1 MFDSADQGTGTFGLG
16 RSRPLPRAAAAFD
29 YARQGLQLARET
41 PPRARPAASSAG
53 SFALLAA
60 CSLVLTVVGMVP
72 ALVPAFRFDTA
83 DFPGRVQ
90 LHAEL
95 DDGEWIG
102 YLCRD
107 GERLGLADVRAV
119 FLRRPR
125 PFEVPAHLTV
135 AERWHAA
142 TECRYGLGGVL
153 MSLPVPYVNHPSRSA
168 DAAYKPR
175 QLRDL
180 RACGLLT
187 PPTLIT
193 NSSDAVRRFANRH
206 GTLVCKASAA
216 TALHTGTTAHV
227 AYTRKVTDLDDL
239 DGVDYAAHL
248 FQPFIESEYAVRLTV
263 IGQRFLAVRINAG
276 SERAAVDWRSDYD
289 SLSYEVIEL
298 PPSIVTGVSAYM
310 KMSGLHYGAWD
321 FLVQRDGTHVAL
333 EINPEGNYSWIE
345 EETSLPISAS
355 IASFLTGEDHP

>member
-1 MFDSADQGTGTFGLG
+1 
-16 RSRPLPRAAAAFD
+16 
-29 YARQGLQLARET
+29 
-41 PPRARPAASSAG
+41 
-53 SFALLAA
+53 
-60 CSLVLTVVGMVP
+60 
-72 ALVPAFRFDTA
+72 
-83 DFPGRVQ
+83 

-95 DDGEWIG
+95 DSEWTG
-102 YLCRD
+102 YLARD
-107 GERLGLADVRAV
+107 GERLDLADVRSV

-142 TECRYGLGGVL
+142 TESRYGLGGVL
-153 MSLPVPYVNHPSRSA
+153 VSLPVPYVNHPARSA

-180 RACGLLT
+180 HACGLST
-187 PPTLIT
+187 PPTLVT
-193 NSSDAVRRFANRH
+193 NWPDAVREFARRH
-206 GTLVCKASAA
+206 GTPLVCKALAA
-216 TALHTGTTAHV
+216 CVLHTGDTAHV
-227 AYTRKVTDLDDL
+227 AYTRKITDLTDL

-263 IGQRFLAVRINAG
+263 IGQRFHAVRITAG

-289 SLSYEVIEL
+289 SLRYEVIEL
-298 PPSIVTGVSAYM
+298 PPSVVTGVSAYM
-310 KMSGLHYGAWD
+310 KMVGLHYGAWD
-321 FLVQRDGTHVAL
+321 FLVQQDGTHVAL

-345 EETSLPISAS
+345 EETPLPISAS

>member
-1 MFDSADQGTGTFGLG
+1 VNRDGGTVLVVADDGDSTADRVCAVL
-16 RSRPLPRAAAAFD
+16 
-29 YARQGLQLARET
+29 RE
-41 PPRARPAASSAG
+41 RG
-53 SFALLAA
+53 
-60 CSLVLTVVGMVP
+60 VP
-72 ALVPAFRFDTA
+72 VFRFDTA
-83 DFPGRVQ
+83 DFPARVQ

-95 DDGEWIG
+95 HGGDWIG
-102 YLCRD
+102 DLVRD
-107 GERLGLADVRAV
+107 DKRLNLHDVRSV

-180 RACGLLT
+180 RVCGLAT

-193 NSSDAVRRFANRH
+193 NSADAVRRFAARH
-206 GTLVCKASAA
+206 GTLICKALAA
-216 TALHTGTTAHV
+216 TALHTGDTAHV

-239 DGVDYAAHL
+239 GGVDYAAHL
-248 FQPFIESEYAVRLTV
+248 FQPFVTSEYAVRLTV

-276 SERAAVDWRSDYD
+276 SERAAIDWRSDYD
-289 SLSYEVIEL
+289 SLSYEVVDL
-298 PPSIVTGVSAYM
+298 PPSVVAGVSAYM
-310 KMSGLHYGAWD
+310 KMSGLNYGAWD
-321 FLVQRDGTHVAL
+321 FLVQKDGMYVTL
-333 EINPEGNYSWIE
+333 EVNSEGNYSWIE
-345 EETSLPISAS
+345 EETPLPISAA
-355 IASFLTGEDHP
+355 IASFLAGEDRL